1 MLDVIYVSIRV
12 DNFFKQKSHKRNVT
26 MILQEVVKLSL
37 SITKPPQEFLEENLR
52 KPKTK
57 NL

>member
-1 MLDVIYVSIRV
+1 
-12 DNFFKQKSHKRNVT
+12 